1 MKKTMLALAVASLSL
16 VASVANSGPPVPSV
30 NVLNIPLPVTSAEK
44 AVPYT
49 ALRSSGGGGYCE
61 VIGDGQRTT
70 TATCEYSVPFTE
82 ARLIRSVVFRPIE
95 PTVQVQDGGAS
106 CVAVLW
112 VHPTGDPDVSVVI
125 GTANWTSGDYR
136 SIPEPLK
143 QCQWPFLRM
152 KRCICAYACQSF
164 RIRRVAARRS
174 GGGPGIPPRSP
185 AIHRTAPRS
194 VLIASRMKRCIWR
207 TRTPAGV
214 RTGTSMM
221 MTTE

>member
-1 MKKTMLALAVASLSL
+1 MRKTMLALAVASLSL
-16 VASVANSGPPVPSV
+16 VASVANSGPPVPSL
-30 NVLNIPLPVTSAEK
+30 NVANIPLPVTSAEK

-61 VIGDGQRTT
+61 VIGDGERTT
-70 TATCEYSVPFTE
+70 TATCEYSLPFTE

-136 SIPEPLK
+136 SIPEPLAV
-143 QCQWPFLRM
+143 PVAFPANEALYLRVRM
-152 KRCICAYACQSF
+152 SIVGGVESQGCALQ
-164 RIRRVAARRS
+164 
-174 GGGPGIPPRSP
+174 
-185 AIHRTAPRS
+185 
-194 VLIASRMKRCIWR
+194 
-207 TRTPAGV
+207 
-214 RTGTSMM
+214 GTSIM